1 MVCAGTLNLA
11 PDGHSD
17 HLHEHVGYG
26 HAEGGHFVPK
36 NVVTAASRRHRP
48 GFESRRNKGNG
59 TLVKVDID
67 GGTGPD
73 SSGLLEIRLHGDAV
87 RGGRLE
93 NHSHE
98 INDGCTT

>member
-26 HAEGGHFVPK
+26 HAEGGHFV
-36 NVVTAASRRHRP
+36 VVSVVPAASRRHRP
-48 GFESRRNKGNG
+48 GFESRRNVDDG
-59 TLVKVDID
+59 TLVKVDND

-73 SSGLLEIRLHGDAV
+73 SSVLPKIRLYDNAV
-87 RGGRLE
+87 RGGTLE
-93 NHSHE
+93 NHSLE
-98 INDGCTT
+98 ITDGCTT